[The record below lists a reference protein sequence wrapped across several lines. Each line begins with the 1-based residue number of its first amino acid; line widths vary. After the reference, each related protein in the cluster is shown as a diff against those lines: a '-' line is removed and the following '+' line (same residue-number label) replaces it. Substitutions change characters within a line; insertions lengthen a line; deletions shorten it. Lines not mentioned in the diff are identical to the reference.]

1 MTSDSAAIVVASISG
16 AVAIAVAIRG
26 ERERSRLAHTQAE
39 QALQLQEARIRA
51 DAANARIAEE
61 AALRAQEAR
70 LRMEMRTVFM
80 AEEAIRG
87 LLKHSDWTLRSFD
100 EIQKRVRGFEPQELR
115 QLLVRAGAVAFT
127 GQRGEELWGLRERN
141 DRDL

>member
-1 MTSDSAAIVVASISG
+1 MPSDSAAIIVASISG
-16 AVAIAVAIRG
+16 AVAIAVAARG
-26 ERERSRLAHTQAE
+26 ERERRKLAQTQTD
-39 QALQLQEARIRA
+39 QALELQEARTRA

-87 LLKHSDWTLRSFD
+87 LLMHSDWTLRSFE
-100 EIQKRVRGFEPQELR
+100 EIEKRVRGFDQNELR

-127 GQRGEELWGLRERN
+127 GKRGEELWGLRDRN
-141 DRDL
+141 SQDL